1 MTNDENNIFPILE
14 TDRLWLREL
23 KLSDCHD
30 FLEIFSSESVMKW
43 YGMFPID
50 SMESAIKILE
60 NLRNTFPEG
69 RGLRWAVV
77 HKESGKFIG
86 TCGFHNHNLMS
97 RRAEIGYELSEAFW
111 NQGFATEAIQAMLAF
126 GQNYMNL
133 HRIEALVYPE
143 NIASKKALVALGFE
157 EEGLLR
163 GYAYFRN
170 RYQDLQMFS
179 LINENHIRK

>member
-1 MTNDENNIFPILE
+1 MTKDENNIFPLLE
-14 TDRLWLREL
+14 TERLFLREL
-23 KLSDCHD
+23 NLADSHEL
-30 FLEIFSSESVMKW
+30 LEIFASENVMKW

-50 SMESAIKILE
+50 SIESAVKILE
-60 NLRNTFPEG
+60 TLKNTFPEG
-69 RGLRWAVV
+69 RGIRWAVV
-77 HKESGKFIG
+77 HKESGKLIG
-86 TCGFHNHNLMS
+86 TCGFHNHNIMS
-97 RRAEIGYELSEAFW
+97 RRAEIGYELNEAFW
-111 NQGFATEAIQAMLAF
+111 NQGYATEAIREMVAF
-126 GQNYMNL
+126 GQNHMNL

-143 NIASKKALVALGFE
+143 NIASKKALMALGFE